1 MSTSQIEKLKDEVVI
16 PEGVT
21 VTKTKDML
29 SFVGPLG
36 KTYKSFRSI
45 PVDIEIIENK
55 IALKAQGERKRDYAI
70 LHTARSII
78 RNICEGL
85 IEGYTIK
92 MKVVFAHFPITVKVE
107 GKKILIE
114 NFQGER
120 APRETKIVGNT
131 KVVPKGEDVILTGE
145 VWTDI
150 TQTAANVEL
159 KTKVKN
165 KDHRVFLDGI
175 YVFEKKK
182 GVRVLAKFDVESTK
196 TVERTQSVGQAFCPQ
211 RPRR

>member
-1 MSTSQIEKLKDEVVI
+1 MSTEQLEKFQDEVEI

-21 VTKTKDML
+21 ITQTKHML

-36 KTYKSFRSI
+36 KTFKSFRRI
-45 PVDIEIIENK
+45 PVNIEIKDNK
-55 IALKAQGERKRDYAI
+55 VILKSTGYKKRDYAI

-85 IEGYTIK
+85 IVGYSIK
-92 MKVVFAHFPITVKVE
+92 MKVVYAHFPITVKIE
-107 GKKILIE
+107 GKTIVIE

-120 APRETKIVGNT
+120 APRKTHIVGNT
-131 KVVPKGEDVILTGE
+131 KVVPKGDDVLLTGE

-150 TQTAANVEL
+150 TQTAANIEL

-175 YVFEKKK
+175 YGYEKKK
-182 GVRVLAKFDVESTK
+182 GIDK
-196 TVERTQSVGQAFCPQ
+196 
-211 RPRR
+211 

>member
-1 MSTSQIEKLKDEVVI
+1 MSTKQIEEFKDQVDI

-21 VTKTKDML
+21 VTVNKHMI
-29 SFVGPLG
+29 SFAGPLG

-45 PVDIEIIENK
+45 PVKVEVSEGKILLTTIEHK
-55 IALKAQGERKRDYAI
+55 KRDYAI

-85 IEGYTIK
+85 VTGYTIK
-92 MKVVFAHFPITVKVE
+92 MKLVFSHFPITVKVE
-107 GKKILIE
+107 GKQVLIE

-120 APRETKIVGNT
+120 APRITNIVGNT

-150 TQTAANVEL
+150 TQTAANIEL
-159 KTKVKN
+159 KSKVKN

-182 GVRVLAKFDVESTK
+182 GIDK
-196 TVERTQSVGQAFCPQ
+196 
-211 RPRR
+211 

>member
-1 MSTSQIEKLKDEVVI
+1 MSTEQLEKFQDEIEI

-21 VTKTKDML
+21 VTQNKHML

-36 KTYKSFRSI
+36 KTFKSFRRI
-45 PVDIEIIENK
+45 PVDIEIKDNK
-55 IALKAQGERKRDYAI
+55 VILKSTGYKKRDYAI

-85 IEGYTIK
+85 VIGYSIK
-92 MKVVFAHFPITVKVE
+92 MKVVYAHFPITVKIE
-107 GKKILIE
+107 GKTIIIE

-120 APRETKIVGNT
+120 APRKANIVGNT
-131 KVVPKGEDVILTGE
+131 KVVPKGDDVLLTGE

-150 TQTAANVEL
+150 TQTAANIEL

-175 YVFEKKK
+175 YGYEKKK
-182 GVRVLAKFDVESTK
+182 GIDK
-196 TVERTQSVGQAFCPQ
+196 
-211 RPRR
+211 

>member
-1 MSTSQIEKLKDEVVI
+1 MSTSQLEKFQDEVVI
-16 PEGVT
+16 PEGVVIT
-21 VTKTKDML
+21 LNKHML

-36 KTYKSFRSI
+36 KTHKSFRSI
-45 PVDIEIIENK
+45 PVSIEIVEGK
-55 IALKAQGERKRDYAI
+55 VLLKAIGDRKRDYAI

-85 IEGYTIK
+85 IDGYTIK
-92 MKVVFAHFPITVKVE
+92 MKVVYAHFPITVKVE

-120 APRETKIVGNT
+120 AARITHVVGNT

-150 TQTAANVEL
+150 TQTAANIEL

-175 YVFEKKK
+175 YAFEKKK
-182 GVRVLAKFDVESTK
+182 GLEK
-196 TVERTQSVGQAFCPQ
+196 
-211 RPRR
+211 

>member
-1 MSTSQIEKLKDEVVI
+1 MSTKQIEEFKDQVDI

-21 VTKTKDML
+21 VSINKHMVA
-29 SFVGPLG
+29 FVGPLG
-36 KTYKSFRSI
+36 KTFKSFRSI
-45 PVDIEIIENK
+45 PINIEVNEGKVLLTAINQK
-55 IALKAQGERKRDYAI
+55 KRDYAI

-85 IEGYTIK
+85 ITGYTIK
-92 MKVVFAHFPITVKVE
+92 MKIVFSHFPITVKVE
-107 GKKILIE
+107 GKQILIE

-120 APRETKIVGNT
+120 APRITNSVGNT
-131 KVVPKGEDVILTGE
+131 KVIPKGEDIILTGE

-150 TQTAANVEL
+150 TQTAANIEL
-159 KTKVKN
+159 KSKVKN

-182 GVRVLAKFDVESTK
+182 GIDK
-196 TVERTQSVGQAFCPQ
+196 
-211 RPRR
+211 

>member
-1 MSTSQIEKLKDEVVI
+1 MSTEQVEKFQDEVVI

-21 VTKTKDML
+21 ITQKKHML
-29 SFVGPLG
+29 EFVGPLG
-36 KTYKSFRSI
+36 KTYKSFRTI
-45 PVDIEIIENK
+45 PVKIEIVEGKVIIK
-55 IALKAQGERKRDYAI
+55 TIGFRKRDYAI

-92 MKVVFAHFPITVKVE
+92 MKIVFAHFPITVKVE

-120 APRETKIVGNT
+120 APRTTKIVGNT
-131 KVVPKGEDVILTGE
+131 KVIPKGEDILLTGE

-150 TQTAANVEL
+150 TQTAANIEL

-175 YVFEKKK
+175 YSYEKKK
-182 GVRVLAKFDVESTK
+182 GIEK
-196 TVERTQSVGQAFCPQ
+196 
-211 RPRR
+211 

>member
-1 MSTSQIEKLKDEVVI
+1 MSTSQLEKLKDEVIV

-21 VTKTKDML
+21 VTKTKHML

-36 KTYKSFRSI
+36 KTFKSFRSI
-45 PVDIEIIENK
+45 PVDIEIVENK
-55 IALKAQGERKRDYAI
+55 VTLKAQGERKRDYAI

-85 IEGYTIK
+85 VEGYTIK

-150 TQTAANVEL
+150 TQTAANIEL

-182 GVRVLAKFDVESTK
+182 GIEK
-196 TVERTQSVGQAFCPQ
+196 
-211 RPRR
+211 

>member
-1 MSTSQIEKLKDEVVI
+1 MSTSQLEKLKDEVTI

-21 VTKTKDML
+21 VTKTKHML

-36 KTYKSFRSI
+36 KTFKSFRSI
-45 PVDIEIIENK
+45 PVDIEIVENK
-55 IALKAQGERKRDYAI
+55 VTLKAQGERKRDYAI

-85 IEGYTIK
+85 VEGYTIK

-150 TQTAANVEL
+150 TQTAANIEL

-182 GVRVLAKFDVESTK
+182 GLEK
-196 TVERTQSVGQAFCPQ
+196 
-211 RPRR
+211 